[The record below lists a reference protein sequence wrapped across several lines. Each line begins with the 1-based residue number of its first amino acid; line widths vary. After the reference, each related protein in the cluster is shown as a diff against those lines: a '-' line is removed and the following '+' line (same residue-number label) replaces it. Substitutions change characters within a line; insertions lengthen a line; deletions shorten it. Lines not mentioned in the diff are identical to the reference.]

1 MSSSQTMRLPV
12 LLSISLITQKEKRME
27 EWKQEEFNFNEWQED
42 DKEIVE
48 DLSDI
53 IVNGR
58 INIAN
63 DWLEFKD

>member
-1 MSSSQTMRLPV
+1 
-12 LLSISLITQKEKRME
+12 ME

-42 DKEIVE
+42 DEEIVE
-48 DLSDI
+48 NLSDI

>member
-1 MSSSQTMRLPV
+1 
-12 LLSISLITQKEKRME
+12 ME
-27 EWKQEEFNFNEWQED
+27 EWKEEEFEWQED
-42 DKEIVE
+42 NEEIVE

-53 IVNGR
+53 IINGK

>member
-1 MSSSQTMRLPV
+1 
-12 LLSISLITQKEKRME
+12 ME
-27 EWKQEEFNFNEWQED
+27 EWKQEEFNFNEWQEED
-42 DKEIVE
+42 DEEIVE

-63 DWLEFKD
+63 DWLEFKN

>member
-1 MSSSQTMRLPV
+1 
-12 LLSISLITQKEKRME
+12 ME
-27 EWKQEEFNFNEWQED
+27 EKKQDEFNLKEWQED
-42 DKEIVE
+42 DEEIVE

-53 IVNGR
+53 MINGK

>member
-1 MSSSQTMRLPV
+1 
-12 LLSISLITQKEKRME
+12 ME
-27 EWKQEEFNFNEWQED
+27 EKKQQEFNFNEWQED
-42 DKEIVE
+42 DEEIVE

-53 IVNGR
+53 MINGK

>member
-1 MSSSQTMRLPV
+1 
-12 LLSISLITQKEKRME
+12 ME
-27 EWKQEEFNFNEWQED
+27 EWKQEEFNFEWQED
-42 DKEIVE
+42 NEEIVE

>member
-1 MSSSQTMRLPV
+1 
-12 LLSISLITQKEKRME
+12 ME
-27 EWKQEEFNFNEWQED
+27 EWKQEEFNLNEWQED
-42 DKEIVE
+42 DEEIVE

-53 IVNGR
+53 MINGK

>member
-1 MSSSQTMRLPV
+1 
-12 LLSISLITQKEKRME
+12 ME
-27 EWKQEEFNFNEWQED
+27 EKKQEEFNLNEWQED
-42 DKEIVE
+42 DEEIVE

-53 IVNGR
+53 IINGK

>member
-1 MSSSQTMRLPV
+1 
-12 LLSISLITQKEKRME
+12 ME
-27 EWKQEEFNFNEWQED
+27 EKKQQEFNFNEWQED
-42 DKEIVE
+42 DEEIVE

-53 IVNGR
+53 MINDK

>member
-1 MSSSQTMRLPV
+1 
-12 LLSISLITQKEKRME
+12 ME
-27 EWKQEEFNFNEWQED
+27 EKKQEEFNFNKWQED
-42 DKEIVE
+42 DEEIVE

-53 IVNGR
+53 MINGK

>member
-1 MSSSQTMRLPV
+1 
-12 LLSISLITQKEKRME
+12 ME
-27 EWKQEEFNFNEWQED
+27 EWKQEEFNFNQWQED
-42 DKEIVE
+42 NKDPREEIVE

-53 IVNGR
+53 IINGK

>member
-1 MSSSQTMRLPV
+1 
-12 LLSISLITQKEKRME
+12 ME
-27 EWKQEEFNFNEWQED
+27 EKKQEEFNFDEWQED
-42 DKEIVE
+42 DEEIVE

-53 IVNGR
+53 MINGK

>member
-1 MSSSQTMRLPV
+1 
-12 LLSISLITQKEKRME
+12 ME
-27 EWKQEEFNFNEWQED
+27 EKKQEEFNFNEWQED
-42 DKEIVE
+42 DEEIVE

-53 IVNGR
+53 IINGK

>member
-1 MSSSQTMRLPV
+1 
-12 LLSISLITQKEKRME
+12 ME
-27 EWKQEEFNFNEWQED
+27 EKKQEEFNLNEWQED
-42 DKEIVE
+42 DEEIVE

-53 IVNGR
+53 MINGK

>member
-1 MSSSQTMRLPV
+1 
-12 LLSISLITQKEKRME
+12 ME
-27 EWKQEEFNFNEWQED
+27 EWKEEEFNLNEWQED
-42 DKEIVE
+42 DEEIVE

-53 IVNGR
+53 IINGK

>member
-1 MSSSQTMRLPV
+1 
-12 LLSISLITQKEKRME
+12 ME
-27 EWKQEEFNFNEWQED
+27 EWKEEEFNLNEWQED
-42 DKEIVE
+42 DEEIVE

-53 IVNGR
+53 MINGK

>member
-1 MSSSQTMRLPV
+1 
-12 LLSISLITQKEKRME
+12 ME
-27 EWKQEEFNFNEWQED
+27 EKKQKEFNFNEWQED
-42 DKEIVE
+42 DEEIVE

-53 IVNGR
+53 MINGK

>member
-1 MSSSQTMRLPV
+1 M
-12 LLSISLITQKEKRME
+12 KEK
-27 EWKQEEFNFNEWQED
+27 KQEEFNFNEWQEE
-42 DKEIVE
+42 DKEEIIE

-53 IVNGR
+53 MINGK

>member
-1 MSSSQTMRLPV
+1 
-12 LLSISLITQKEKRME
+12 ME
-27 EWKQEEFNFNEWQED
+27 EWKKEEFNLLRQVRFSED
-42 DKEIVE
+42 DEEIVE

-53 IVNGR
+53 MINGK

>member
-1 MSSSQTMRLPV
+1 
-12 LLSISLITQKEKRME
+12 ME
-27 EWKQEEFNFNEWQED
+27 EKKQEEFNLNEWQED
-42 DKEIVE
+42 YEEIVE

-53 IVNGR
+53 MINGK

>member
-1 MSSSQTMRLPV
+1 
-12 LLSISLITQKEKRME
+12 ME
-27 EWKQEEFNFNEWQED
+27 EKKQEEFNFNEWQEED
-42 DKEIVE
+42 DEEIVE

-53 IVNGR
+53 MINGK

>member
-1 MSSSQTMRLPV
+1 
-12 LLSISLITQKEKRME
+12 ME